1 MAYTGGSEDED
12 KDDNDITTENNKVNK
27 EDDKD
32 RDMDNECNSKNE
44 YRNDGDDKDI
54 DSSKFDW
61 LGIDK
66 IIEEEF
72 EDVLRNLIVDD
83 VEDSYW

>member
-1 MAYTGGSEDED
+1 
-12 KDDNDITTENNKVNK
+12 
-27 EDDKD
+27 
-32 RDMDNECNSKNE
+32 MDNECNSKNE

-72 EDVLRNLIVDD
+72 EDILRNLILDD